1 MFRKSKKERRLF
13 NQSTNLLRI
22 AERVHDY
29 RRDLMTQEEIASL
42 HACVERLSEA
52 VRTRSSEKTVPALQ
66 CLEKRLRKSGGCLYP
81 RTSWAENVEMLLVAS
96 ILAIGIRTFF
106 FQPFKIPTNSM
117 YPSFNGLTYEI
128 SADERESSLPL
139 RMLRMI
145 AYGAK
150 QHKFV
155 APDDGEILI
164 PIFSVPKTNAIKT
177 IFPTVK
183 ASGRKWFFIPTTLKE
198 ATIYVGVTP
207 VRRKMPLEFNFDK
220 VLRERFFPDAPETT
234 SQDAFER
241 WLRMKVQERKIVR
254 IKDQILLKT
263 GEVVQKGS
271 TFLSFDVLTG
281 DALFVDRFSYH
292 FFPPKVGDPFVFRT
306 RKVNGITE
314 QNNGIPVD
322 KYYIKRLVG
331 IGGDSLEIRDG
342 ILFRNGN
349 TIKGALPFQLNADKI
364 GEYQGYTNRR
374 RLPAGGIDTVPINN
388 FYAMGDNSDE
398 SSDSRIWGFV
408 PDTEVVGKALFIYY
422 PFTKRWGPEI

>member
-1 MFRKSKKERRLF
+1 MFRKPQKDRRLF
-13 NQSTNLLRI
+13 NQATNLLRI

-29 RRDLMTQEEIASL
+29 RRDLMSQDEIENL
-42 HACVERLSEA
+42 REGVEKLNEA

-66 CLEKRLRKSGGCLYP
+66 YLQKHLGKSGGCLYP

-128 SADERESSLPL
+128 SGDKRETSFPL

-145 AYGAK
+145 SYGANR
-150 QHKFV
+150 HKLI
-155 APDDGEILI
+155 APDDGEIFI
-164 PIFSVPKTNAIKT
+164 PIFSVSKTNAIKT

-183 ASGRKWFFIPTTLKE
+183 TSGRKWFLIPTTLKE

-207 VRRKMPLEFNFDK
+207 VSIKMPLEFNFDK
-220 VLRERFFPDAPETT
+220 VLRERFFPESPETT
-234 SQDAFER
+234 SPGKFER
-241 WLRMKVQERKIVR
+241 WLRMRIQERKIVR
-254 IKDQILLKT
+254 RKGQILLKT
-263 GEVVQKGS
+263 GEIVKKGD
-271 TFLSFDVLTG
+271 TFLSFDILTG
-281 DALFVDRFSYH
+281 DALFVDRFTYH
-292 FFPPKVGDPFVFRT
+292 FFAPKVGDPFVFRT
-306 RKVNGITE
+306 GKINGITE
-314 QNNGIPVD
+314 QHNGIPSD

-331 IGGDSLEIRDG
+331 IGGDILAIRDST
-342 ILFRNGN
+342 LYRNGSP
-349 TIKGALPFQLNADKI
+349 IKGSIPFQLNADQS
-364 GEYQGYTNRR
+364 GEYQGYTNRK
-374 RLPAGGIDTVPINN
+374 RLPVGGIDTVPIDT

-422 PFTKRWGPEI
+422 PFTKRWGPQL